1 MNLSEKNLKN
11 LIDRLDC
18 PFNFNE
24 AHGYLCGFAC
34 TNLLFDQYKNAL
46 KVYFFKDAQ
55 DSSININDISIINGY
70 ITFLENKIKTGH
82 VSLPFDD
89 NKKIIE
95 KLKYMSQWS
104 KSFFLSLNI
113 MANNKYI
120 ENVDDLSNILK
131 DLQEIAKIENE
142 YILSDSNENSE
153 YYNDISNYIVNTI
166 YQIYAQTLIQ
176 Q

>member
-1 MNLSEKNLKN
+1 
-11 LIDRLDC
+11 
-18 PFNFNE
+18 
-24 AHGYLCGFAC
+24 
-34 TNLLFDQYKNAL
+34 
-46 KVYFFKDAQ
+46 
-55 DSSININDISIINGY
+55 
-70 ITFLENKIKTGH
+70 

-166 YQIYAQTLIQ
+166 YQIYAQTSIQ

>member
-1 MNLSEKNLKN
+1 M
-11 LIDRLDC
+11 
-18 PFNFNE
+18 
-24 AHGYLCGFAC
+24 
-34 TNLLFDQYKNAL
+34 
-46 KVYFFKDAQ
+46 
-55 DSSININDISIINGY
+55 
-70 ITFLENKIKTGH
+70 
-82 VSLPFDD
+82 SLPFDD

-120 ENVDDLSNILK
+120 ENVADLSDILK